1 LALCAFDF
9 NDPGDAAF
17 FLFWVALPV
26 ANAVWD
32 YASWWISRGLGADL
46 VTQIRSGSRSI
57 GRKVWTALWHSALD
71 LGAALVLL
79 AALAS
84 TLPNVVEWFLPVF
97 ADEAQW
103 CAMAR
108 EPLGEGLWVTSMLLS
123 TLVPTALHLAAVI
136 ASPAAALAL
145 RFRQAPEVAQL
156 LERANA
162 IEDESACRAYLESRA
177 FKQAADSAATY
188 FALVRPGIWTLAALF
203 ACLGLWGLIHVIW
216 LGLDALLVFLPR
228 IDTLP
233 EFLLGVAYDL
243 DFAKAAGCFE
253 SPR

>member
-57 GRKVWTALWHSALD
+57 GRKAWTGLWHSALD

-79 AALAS
+79 AALAW

-108 EPLGEGLWVTSMLLS
+108 EPFGEGLWVTSMLLS

-145 RFRQAPEVAQL
+145 RFREAPEVADL

-162 IEDESACRAYLESRA
+162 IGDEGACLLYLESRSGRRRTRPPSTLRS
-177 FKQAADSAATY
+177 SA
-188 FALVRPGIWTLAALF
+188 P
-203 ACLGLWGLIHVIW
+203 
-216 LGLDALLVFLPR
+216 
-228 IDTLP
+228 
-233 EFLLGVAYDL
+233 
-243 DFAKAAGCFE
+243 
-253 SPR
+253 